1 LTGFGGLLRCAERVR
16 LGVDA
21 KANDRSQQ
29 GLPEEAMQK
38 ANVVEDSWRAD
49 KIIVFYVQD
58 SGTRK
63 DDGNGDEAI
72 FMDSARRH
80 GM

>member
-1 LTGFGGLLRCAERVR
+1 M
-16 LGVDA
+16 
-21 KANDRSQQ
+21 
-29 GLPEEAMQK
+29 PK

-63 DDGNGDEAI
+63 DDGNGDEA
-72 FMDSARRH
+72 RRH